1 MNISPLRHSG
11 LQKAVLSLYRS
22 FLRASNKKDRDSGL
36 MGNQNSPPSSISNY
50 IKSQFRLKATTIQ
63 RRDINKIE
71 SLLVKGKRQL
81 EQIQDPDT
89 SGFAVFTPK
98 SK

>member
-1 MNISPLRHSG
+1 MNTTPIRHSG

-22 FLRASNKKDRDSGL
+22 FLRVSNKKEMDNPS
-36 MGNQNSPPSSISNY
+36 SSISNY
-50 IKSQFRLKATTIQ
+50 IKTQFRLKATTIQ
-63 RRDINKIE
+63 KRDINKIE

-81 EQIQDPDT
+81 EQIQDPEF

>member
-1 MNISPLRHSG
+1 MNTTPIRHSG

-22 FLRASNKKDRDSGL
+22 FIRASNKKDRDNASIS
-36 MGNQNSPPSSISNY
+36 NDNSSSSVSNY

-63 RRDINKIE
+63 KRDINKIE

-81 EQIQDPDT
+81 EQIQDPEF

-98 SK
+98 PKQ